1 MAVPKLGGRL
11 PPSTARLAVPPKSNR
26 IAPTM
31 GARRCLRTIAWLIVA
46 FSLTGCST
54 FERDWH
60 AARLIP
66 RLEDDV
72 AGRWEGTWRSEA
84 NGHNDQLRAVIT
96 KGSNDVYLTRFHARY
111 KKGIFRFS
119 FGYSVPLQVR
129 QTNDTYQFHG
139 EADLGWL
146 AGGLYRYEGSA
157 TGTNFFSTYHCKYDH
172 GTFQM
177 GRPSGFNR
185 P

>member
-1 MAVPKLGGRL
+1 MN
-11 PPSTARLAVPPKSNR
+11 TN
-26 IAPTM
+26 TD
-31 GARRCLRTIAWLIVA
+31 GARGWRKALACLIAALW
-46 FSLTGCST
+46 FTGCST
-54 FERDWH
+54 FERDWQ
-60 AARLIP
+60 AARLTP
-66 RLEDDV
+66 RLQDDL
-72 AGRWEGTWRSEA
+72 AGRWEGTWLSKA
-84 NGHNDQLRAVIT
+84 NGHNDQLRAIIT

-119 FGYSVPLQVR
+119 FGYSVPLQVQR
-129 QTNDTYQFHG
+129 TNDAYQFQG

-157 TGTNFFSTYHCKYDH
+157 TGTNFFSTYRCKYDR

-177 GRPSGFNR
+177 TRPPGSHQ

>member
-1 MAVPKLGGRL
+1 MKFSRPCIRR
-11 PPSTARLAVPPKSNR
+11 STAFS
-26 IAPTM
+26 
-31 GARRCLRTIAWLIVA
+31 RRCLSALACLIVA
-46 FSLTGCST
+46 FWFTGCSS
-54 FERDWH
+54 FERDWR
-60 AARLIP
+60 AAALTP
-66 RLEDDV
+66 RLQDDL

-84 NGHNDQLRAVIT
+84 NGHNDQLRAVIAM
-96 KGSNDVYLTRFHARY
+96 GSNGVYSTRFHARY
-111 KKGIFRFS
+111 KKGLFRFS

-157 TGTNFFSTYHCKYDH
+157 AGTNFFSNYRCKYDH

-177 GRPSGFNR
+177 TRPAPSD
-185 P
+185 

>member
-1 MAVPKLGGRL
+1 MGTTEESRLESGDLGQDARGGRL
-11 PPSTARLAVPPKSNR
+11 EAC
-26 IAPTM
+26 PTSR
-31 GARRCLRTIAWLIVA
+31 GRRCLGTIACLVAALWL
-46 FSLTGCST
+46 SGCST
-54 FERDWH
+54 FEQDWR

-84 NGHNDQLRAVIT
+84 NGHNDQLRAIIT

-177 GRPSGFNR
+177 RRPSGSN
-185 P
+185 PP